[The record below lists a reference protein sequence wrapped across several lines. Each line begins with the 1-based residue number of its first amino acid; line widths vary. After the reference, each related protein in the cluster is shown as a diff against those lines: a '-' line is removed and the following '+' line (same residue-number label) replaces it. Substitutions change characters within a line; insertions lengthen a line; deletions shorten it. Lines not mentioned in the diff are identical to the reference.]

1 MKRIPVLLFFLSV
14 MLHSCKDEKKKQQ
27 GPEPGS
33 EPKPVH
39 VDGIIARETGT
50 SSQISTTGTI
60 LANEEV
66 EVKSEVTGKIISIR
80 FKEGS
85 VVAKGQLLVQLQ
97 DDDLSAQ
104 LEKLNIEIR
113 LQEEKEA
120 RQKKLLAS
128 SAISREEYDVT
139 KTNLD
144 LLKANVEILNTQ
156 IDKTKITAPFTGI
169 IGLKNVSEGA
179 IISQNTVIA
188 SIQNL
193 QPLKMDFS
201 IPEKY
206 SHLVDRGSRVKFTV
220 AGASEELSATVY
232 AKEPKIDLVTRTARV
247 RATFTSRSGKILPGA
262 FAEVTIPLGKMTNAI
277 MVPTVAYIPDIN
289 GAKVLV
295 CKNGQAQ
302 NVPVTAG
309 IRTPTE
315 IQILSGIAPGDTVL
329 VSGILQLKP
338 KTPVTVNIIGQDQ

>member
-1 MKRIPVLLFFLSV
+1 MNCVYACLLTFIIFLI
-14 MLHSCKDEKKKQQ
+14 SCKEEPKKPE
-27 GPEPGS
+27 GPVAGG
-33 EPKPVH
+33 EPKPVQ
-39 VDGIIARETGT
+39 VDGIIAKETST
-50 SSQISTTGTI
+50 SNQISTTGTI

-66 EVKSEVTGKIISIR
+66 DVKSEVMGKIISIR

-85 VVAKGQLLVQLQ
+85 MVTKGQLLVQLQ
-97 DDDLSAQ
+97 DDDLRAQ
-104 LEKLNIEIR
+104 LEKLSIEIR
-113 LQEEKEA
+113 LQEEKEV

-128 SAISREEYDVT
+128 TAISREEYDIT

-144 LLKANVEILNTQ
+144 LLKANVDILKTQ
-156 IDKTKITAPFTGI
+156 IDKTKITAPFTGV

-206 SHLVDRGSRVKFTV
+206 SHLVSRGSKVQFTV
-220 AGASEELSATVY
+220 AGTTETLTATVY
-232 AKEPKIDLVTRTARV
+232 AKEPKIDPVTRTAKV
-247 RATFTSRSGKILPGA
+247 RASFTSRSGKILPGA
-262 FAEVTIPLGKMTNAI
+262 FAEVTIPLGKMPNAI

-289 GAKVLV
+289 GARLLV

-309 IRTPTE
+309 IRTSTE
-315 IQILSGIAPGDTVL
+315 IQILTGITSGDTIL

-338 KTPVTVNIIGQDQ
+338 KTPVNVNIINQAQ